1 MSAGERLRLDGR
13 VAVVTGGSRGLG
25 LALARLLGRAG
36 ASVVI
41 GSRSADSVADAVTTL
56 RGEGLDASGHAC
68 DVTDRSQVLA
78 LRDAALGVAGRL
90 DVWVN
95 NAGLAGAYGPV
106 QRIDEASFLATTDT
120 IIRGTYFGSLAAL
133 DAMLPAR
140 SGHLVNLLGR
150 GDRNPVP
157 NQAAYA
163 SAKTWVRSFTLAL
176 AKENAASG
184 VRVHAFNPGLVRT
197 EMLSRLEAVRG
208 FSEPLAKLP
217 TVVAVLGRSAEDAAL
232 PLLDLLPGDRVE
244 HAGVSRP
251 RLLAQAAR
259 AGVRRLRGVPLERQE
274 TTVREVPDRPSS
286 MRHSYE

>member
-1 MSAGERLRLDGR
+1 MSPGERLDLDGR

-25 LALARLLGRAG
+25 LELARLLGRAG

-41 GSRSADSVADAVTTL
+41 GSRSAESVAAAVAEL
-56 RGEGLDASGHAC
+56 RAEGLEVSGQAC
-68 DVTDRSQVLA
+68 DVTDRAQVVA
-78 LRDAALGVAGRL
+78 LRDATLAVAGRL

-95 NAGLAGAYGPV
+95 NAGVAGAYGPV
-106 QRIDEASFLATTDT
+106 HRIEESAFLATTDT
-120 IIRGTYFGSLAAL
+120 IIRGTYFGSLVAL

-150 GDRNPVP
+150 GDRRPVP
-157 NQAAYA
+157 HQAAYA

-176 AKENAASG
+176 AKENAGSG

-232 PLLDLLPGDRVE
+232 PLLDLLSGDRVE
-244 HAGVSRP
+244 YAGVSRP

-259 AGVRRLRGVPLERQE
+259 TGVRRLRGVALDRPQQ
-274 TTVREVPDRPSS
+274 TVTEVPDRPSTLGAP
-286 MRHSYE
+286 RR